1 MSDRIAASPM
11 EMVVRLDCA
20 GVIDTAKFS
29 EALLAEV
36 ERQPL
41 LQANATVGK
50 TYRQSYWRP
59 AENCIPKIL
68 WCDGNP
74 DEGRGY
80 PQDFVPIDLENE
92 IGFRFYGWQF
102 SDNDQPRIVMKFVF
116 HHASCDGKGG
126 VGFAENTL
134 YRYQCMMDEG
144 TACLSEL
151 AAVDAE
157 QILKRNLPAANKLRT
172 IDRIWRALV
181 IRPKRIGNMLMSKPR
196 VFSENT
202 GTSDNGGV
210 YADPALQCSTEL
222 NEDETKQF
230 GTLAAKL
237 SATSNTIL
245 ARELFQ
251 AVNDCF
257 KFDPELGNHENT
269 NSGSST
275 RNRKRRGLRFL
286 IPFSLRDER
295 HKQMPAANCVSMAYL
310 EANEKILEADS
321 LDDPVLV
328 SELAR
333 QVKFIRRWQLQ
344 YSWIE
349 TIDLLGRIRPITKF
363 FKFRNKDRS
372 QNIAPDATA
381 VMTNLGRV
389 FKGSE
394 LLNSEGEVAVNSM
407 VVKSVHVSPPCSA
420 TVVINFSISF
430 YRNRLTLD
438 VNYLPSLLTKE
449 TAKGILDAWKQRLI
463 ATAAG
468 RPFADGKKA

>member
-1 MSDRIAASPM
+1 
-11 EMVVRLDCA
+11 
-20 GVIDTAKFS
+20 
-29 EALLAEV
+29 
-36 ERQPL
+36 
-41 LQANATVGK
+41 
-50 TYRQSYWRP
+50 
-59 AENCIPKIL
+59 
-68 WCDGNP
+68 
-74 DEGRGY
+74 
-80 PQDFVPIDLENE
+80 
-92 IGFRFYGWQF
+92 
-102 SDNDQPRIVMKFVF
+102 
-116 HHASCDGKGG
+116 
-126 VGFAENTL
+126 
-134 YRYQCMMDEG
+134 
-144 TACLSEL
+144 
-151 AAVDAE
+151 
-157 QILKRNLPAANKLRT
+157 
-172 IDRIWRALV
+172 
-181 IRPKRIGNMLMSKPR
+181 
-196 VFSENT
+196 
-202 GTSDNGGV
+202 
-210 YADPALQCSTEL
+210 
-222 NEDETKQF
+222 
-230 GTLAAKL
+230 
-237 SATSNTIL
+237 
-245 ARELFQ
+245 
-251 AVNDCF
+251 
-257 KFDPELGNHENT
+257 
-269 NSGSST
+269 
-275 RNRKRRGLRFL
+275 
-286 IPFSLRDER
+286 
-295 HKQMPAANCVSMAYL
+295 MPAANCVSMAYL